1 MWRLLNVFNEDN
13 HKYVIKHTKKNDRK
27 FKFKFSVALT
37 TLIVGKFTRTF
48 TVD

>member
-1 MWRLLNVFNEDN
+1 MWRLLNVFNTDN
-13 HKYVIKHTKKNDRK
+13 HTYVIKHTKKNDRK